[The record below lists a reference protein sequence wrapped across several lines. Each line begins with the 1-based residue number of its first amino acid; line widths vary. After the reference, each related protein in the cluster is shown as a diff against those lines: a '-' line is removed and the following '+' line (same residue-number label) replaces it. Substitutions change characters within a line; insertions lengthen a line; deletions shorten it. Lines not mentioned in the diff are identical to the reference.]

1 MLEQLSES
9 KDLSKKNSISVI
21 TVVFNDV
28 KHIRETME
36 SFFSQSWEDKEY
48 IVIDGGST
56 DGTVDIIQEYS
67 DRVAFWCSEKDDGI
81 YDAMNKGIDHAT
93 GDWINFLNSGDLFV
107 DKYVLQH
114 CIELSHNTE
123 ADVLYGNSQERFKG
137 KARHIEAYKDP
148 RIMDLVPAYRHGSS
162 FVRAKVHKVY
172 KFDLSKCAE
181 LDYALDWELI
191 HRLYKQGFMF
201 YKLDMEIQSFQ
212 KEGIS
217 NNTIRS
223 FWYNYIITSEGSFN
237 LRKFIHFIRITTT
250 TLIKRVYT

>member
-1 MLEQLSES
+1 MGKPL
-9 KDLSKKNSISVI
+9 ISVI
-21 TVVFNDV
+21 TVCLNAEKLIENTIKSILNQDFAGFEYLIMDGLSSDSTVEIAEKYSERFA
-28 KHIRETME
+28 E
-36 SFFSQSWEDKEY
+36 KE
-48 IVIDGGST
+48 VCFR
-56 DGTVDIIQEYS
+56 II
-67 DRVAFWCSEKDDGI
+67 SERDNGL
-81 YDAMNKGIDHAT
+81 YDAMNKGIAHAQ
-93 GDWINFLNSGDLFV
+93 GDWINFLNSGDLFI
-107 DKYVLQH
+107 DKFVLQH
-114 CIELSHNTE
+114 CMELSQNTK

-137 KARHIEAYKDP
+137 KARHIEAYADP

-191 HRLYKQGFMF
+191 HRLYMQGFKF

-223 FWYNYIITSEGSFN
+223 LWYNYLITSEGRFN

-250 TLIKRVYT
+250 TLIKRGYT